1 MSDVEKYNH
10 YKRNIIKIGLG
21 LALVFSIIAII
32 SKNLPVAKGIALGG
46 LFSVF
51 NFHLIARR
59 LVRNI
64 DKNFLNSKKKLAI
77 NFLGRLVILSIP
89 LIIASKIKDI
99 HILGVCIGLFII
111 QIAIFFENFIL
122 KKIFKPFK

>member
-1 MSDVEKYNH
+1 MSDMEKYIN

-32 SKNLPVAKGIALGG
+32 FKNPPVAKGIALGG
-46 LFSVF
+46 FFSVF

-59 LVRNI
+59 LAQNVNNNI
-64 DKNFLNSKKKLAI
+64 VNSKKKLTI
-77 NFLGRLVILSIP
+77 NLLGRFVILSIP
-89 LIIASKIKDI
+89 LIIASKIGDI
-99 HILGVCIGLFII
+99 HIVGVCIGLFII

-122 KKIFKPFK
+122 KKIFKSFQ